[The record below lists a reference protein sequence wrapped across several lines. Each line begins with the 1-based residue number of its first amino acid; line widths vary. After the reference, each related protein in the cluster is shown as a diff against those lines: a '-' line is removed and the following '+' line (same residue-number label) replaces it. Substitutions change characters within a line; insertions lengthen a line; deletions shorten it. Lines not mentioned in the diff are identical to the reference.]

1 MCKGD
6 VSQSNLVWRGWWRVS
21 PGDMQWPSSI
31 GLRTH
36 YHHRTFTHLSR
47 VLENLGAFPPKTKL
61 AKWEKLLKSVHFYLA
76 YLLGLFLIFGANWIQ
91 GSIQYWKRRH
101 ISTNLF
107 HFTPDAM
114 VTVSYGLN
122 RLSDFAATRSVGVIR
137 KAKSARV
144 INEVIFTSS
153 DCVIKGW
160 VIFFSS
166 PWQFKCSING
176 GWVEGNKNVKE
187 NAIVDQIHCYGPIAV
202 MRKLIADLV
211 FLFFSVKWWQNIVGG
226 LLEKWT
232 HGPCCQISFSRKKWN
247 VFILLTVKM
256 KGVDCF

>member
-1 MCKGD
+1 
-6 VSQSNLVWRGWWRVS
+6 
-21 PGDMQWPSSI
+21 MQWPSSI

-47 VLENLGAFPPKTKL
+47 ILENLGAFPPKTKL

-160 VIFFSS
+160 VIFFFQSL
-166 PWQFKCSING
+166 
-176 GWVEGNKNVKE
+176 
-187 NAIVDQIHCYGPIAV
+187 AV
-202 MRKLIADLV
+202 QVLN
-211 FLFFSVKWWQNIVGG
+211 KWWLGG
-226 LLEKWT
+226 GEQKCKRKCHCWSNTLLRSNSCHEKT
-232 HGPCCQISFSRKKWN
+232 YCRPCFLIFLC
-247 VFILLTVKM
+247 KM
-256 KGVDCF
+256 MTKHCRWFTGKMDPWPMLPD